1 MITMSGLASRL
12 LGLLR
17 DRMLASRF
25 GAGDTMDV
33 YYAAFR
39 VPDLIYN
46 FIVLGAL
53 SAAFIPVFSSLISKK
68 KEGGEK
74 TEEGIKDNEEAQ
86 KLVNG
91 VLNIGIFFIVLLS
104 VIFAVFAPLLM
115 KLITPGFSPEKSDMA
130 SMFTRIMFLSPLF
143 LGISGIFGGI
153 LTSFRRFV
161 IYSLA
166 PIMYNLGIIFGIFFF
181 VDFWGPIGLAWGVVF
196 GAALHMLIQYPAVR
210 NLGFRYKNIFIESFK
225 NSHIKEIFTL
235 MIPRIM
241 GISINQINLFVITIF
256 ASTLAGGSLAI
267 FNFAQNLQ
275 SVALGIFGVS
285 FAIAVFPVLSSLAAQ
300 EEKNKFVETF
310 SSTFRQIIFFVVP
323 TSVFMFML
331 RAQIVRVVLGSG
343 KFDWEDTILTFECLG
358 IFVVSLFAQSTI
370 PLLARAFYAL
380 HDTKNPF
387 FIALV
392 AEAVNIILVVVL
404 IKEFQIVGLAIAF
417 STASILQM
425 ILLFFFLRR
434 KTTNL
439 DEKNIA
445 ISFSKVSLAAILAG
459 GAIQLAKTKVAS
471 LVDIDTFLGIFV
483 QLSLSAIV
491 GIFVFSLA
499 SYALKSEEFFNFK
512 RSLTKKIFKAKKVII
527 EGTSDV
533 SGV

>member
-1 MITMSGLASRL
+1 MSGLASRL

-68 KEGGEK
+68 KEGDEK
-74 TEEGIKDNEEAQ
+74 NLEENMRDNEEAQ

-91 VLNIGIFFIVLLS
+91 MLNISLFFIIVLS
-104 VIFAVFAPLLM
+104 IIFAIFAPILT
-115 KLITPGFSPEKSDMA
+115 KFITPGFSPEKNDMVV
-130 SMFTRIMFLSPLF
+130 MFTRIMFLSPLF
-143 LGISGIFGGI
+143 LGISGIFGGV

-166 PIMYNLGIIFGIFFF
+166 PILYNLGIIFGIFFF
-181 VDFWGPIGLAWGVVF
+181 VDFWGPIGLAWGVVL
-196 GAALHMLIQYPAVR
+196 GAVLHMLIQYPAVK
-210 NLGFRYKNIFIESFK
+210 NLGFRYQNIFRESFK
-225 NSHIKEIFTL
+225 NVNIKKVCTL
-235 MIPRIM
+235 MIPRMM
-241 GISINQINLFVITIF
+241 GISISQINLFVITIF

-300 EEKNKFVETF
+300 EEREKFISTF

-323 TSVFMFML
+323 TSIFMFVL

-358 IFVVSLFAQSTI
+358 IFVFSLFAQSTI
-370 PLLARAFYAL
+370 PLLARSFYAL
-380 HDTKNPF
+380 QDTKNPF
-387 FIALV
+387 YIALA
-392 AEAVNIILVVVL
+392 AEAVNIALVILL
-404 IKEFQIVGLAIAF
+404 INKFQVVGLAIAF
-417 STASILQM
+417 SVASVLQM
-425 ILLFFFLRR
+425 ALLFIFLR
-434 KTTNL
+434 KKIKNL
-439 DEKNIA
+439 DEKNI
-445 ISFSKVSLAAILAG
+445 IVSFGKVLLASALAG
-459 GAIQLAKTKVAS
+459 GAIQLVKTKVAQAM
-471 LVDIDTFLGIFV
+471 DIDTFIGIFT
-483 QLSLSAIV
+483 QLSASVVV
-491 GIFVFSLA
+491 GILVFSLA
-499 SYALKSEEFFNFK
+499 SYALKLEEFFNFK
-512 RSLTKKIFKAKKVII
+512 HSLTKKIFRAKKVIV